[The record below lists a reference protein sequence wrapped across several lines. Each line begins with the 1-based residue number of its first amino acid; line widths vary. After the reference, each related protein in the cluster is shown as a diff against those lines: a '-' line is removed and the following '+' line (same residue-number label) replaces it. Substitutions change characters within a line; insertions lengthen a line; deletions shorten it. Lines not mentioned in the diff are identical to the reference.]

1 MNSIIVHK
9 CVINYVPIN
18 LKKFKKNTW
27 KYLLGITISVPKK
40 KQLLFYY
47 ILILLKL
54 NIIYRI
60 IINYGIISVYK
71 NYFVNF
77 KNVSFFFYIKKKVIN
92 IIR

>member
-40 KQLLFYY
+40 KT
-47 ILILLKL
+47 IIILLHT
-54 NIIYRI
+54 
-60 IINYGIISVYK
+60 
-71 NYFVNF
+71 
-77 KNVSFFFYIKKKVIN
+77 YIT
-92 IIR
+92 